1 MPFLVP
7 ETSAEMTPGEKPT
20 VATQQ
25 SIILVA
31 APGLLRN
38 ALQNLLSTFAG
49 VDTLVLTSDLASA
62 LSAIEKHA
70 PTLILVDAE
79 LLVDERELAQSVM
92 ATTLNGSKLLLL
104 AADVA
109 QGQLADPHQNHEVL
123 LKGVRPEVLSD
134 RIESILGSF
143 AG

>member
-1 MPFLVP
+1 
-7 ETSAEMTPGEKPT
+7 MTPGEKPT
-20 VATQQ
+20 VAMQQ

-31 APGLLRN
+31 APGQLRN

-49 VDTLVLTSDLASA
+49 VNTLGAHQRSCQRLHDRKACA
-62 LSAIEKHA
+62 
-70 PTLILVDAE
+70 DADPRRCR
-79 LLVDERELAQSVM
+79 LLVDDRELAHSVM
-92 ATTLNGSKLLLL
+92 AASMDGSKLLLL
-104 AADVA
+104 AADVEQRRA
-109 QGQLADPHQNHEVL
+109 ADPHQSHEVL